1 VLKETDQAGIGRQ
14 AELVVNNGNDPSHYL
29 SDSIMCVFKEVSRF
43 FVIKEGCLM
52 SIMCVFKEVSRFF
65 VIKEGCLMGRKQYLN
80 TTSRSWNSES

>member
-1 VLKETDQAGIGRQ
+1 MLKETDQAGIGRQ

-52 SIMCVFKEVSRFF
+52 
-65 VIKEGCLMGRKQYLN
+65 GRKQYLN